1 MTAPILSISGLTK
14 GFRGRRVVDGVDMT
28 VGRGQIVGFLGPN
41 GAGKTSVMTMVMG
54 LMSPDA
60 GRIELFGTARPSP
73 SARLRMGYLQE
84 KPSLYPEM
92 TARSYLS
99 LFARLHGVPNPVRR
113 VGEVLERVGLI
124 QAADRPM
131 GSYSR
136 GMQQRASLARVM
148 LHAPEFLILDEPTLG
163 LDPRG
168 VADMRDIFREMR
180 DQGTT
185 LLFSSHQLAEIER
198 ICDAIIFLSQGKV
211 IAAGS
216 PAELLPANTLSNGLL
231 VETAEPADEV
241 RSRLSTVSAVSDVT
255 TTGPHHATIRLSRSA
270 ADLTERRAE
279 LARTL
284 IAAGLTPLSITARQQ
299 SLEDLFLTLAGP
311 RPANGD

>member
-1 MTAPILSISGLTK
+1 MSEPVLSITGLTK
-14 GFRGRRVVDGVDMT
+14 GFRGRKAVDGVDMT
-28 VGRGQIVGFLGPN
+28 VGQGQIVGFLGPN

-54 LMSPDA
+54 LMAPDA
-60 GRIELFGTARPSP
+60 GRITLFGTLTPSP
-73 SARLRMGYLQE
+73 AARLRMGYLQE

-92 TARSYLS
+92 TARSYLT
-99 LFARLHGVPNPVRR
+99 LFAQLHGVPTPRNR
-113 VGEVLERVGLI
+113 VGEALDRVGLS

-180 DQGTT
+180 DAGTT

-198 ICDAIIFLSQGKV
+198 VCDAIVFLSQGMV

-216 PAELLPANTLSNGLL
+216 PADLVPADALSDWLT
-231 VETAEPADEV
+231 VETAEPVEVVRARLLTDAGIADV
-241 RSRLSTVSAVSDVT
+241 AA
-255 TTGPHHATIRLSRSA
+255 TGTQQATIRLSQPAGTVQDRR
-270 ADLTERRAE
+270 ADL
-279 LARTL
+279 ARIL
-284 IAAGLTPLSITARQQ
+284 IAAGLTPLSITVRQKT
-299 SLEDLFLTLAGP
+299 LEDLFLTLAGP

>member
-1 MTAPILSISGLTK
+1 MPAPVLSITGLTK
-14 GFRGRRVVDGVDMT
+14 GFRGRKVVDGVDMT
-28 VGRGQIVGFLGPN
+28 VAQGQIVGFLGPN

-54 LMSPDA
+54 LMAPDA
-60 GRIELFGTARPSP
+60 GRITLFGGHAPSP
-73 SARLRMGYLQE
+73 AARLRMGYLQE

-92 TARSYLS
+92 TARSYLT
-99 LFARLHGVPNPVRR
+99 LFAQLHGVANPRHR
-113 VGEVLERVGLI
+113 VGDVLDRVGLA

-180 DQGTT
+180 DAGTT
-185 LLFSSHQLAEIER
+185 LLFSSHQLAEIDR
-198 ICDAIIFLSQGKV
+198 VCDAIVFLSQGKV
-211 IAAGS
+211 IAAGT
-216 PAELLPANTLSNGLL
+216 PAELLPANALSDGLL
-231 VETAEPADEV
+231 VETAEPVEDVRARLATFAGIADV
-241 RSRLSTVSAVSDVT
+241 VA
-255 TTGPHHATIRLSRSA
+255 TGPQQSTIRLSEATGSLQDRR
-270 ADLTERRAE
+270 ADL
-279 LARTL
+279 ARIL

-299 SLEDLFLTLAGP
+299 TLEDLFLTLAGP

>member
-1 MTAPILSISGLTK
+1 MSAPVLSISGLTK

-28 VGRGQIVGFLGPN
+28 VGQGQIVGFLGPN
-41 GAGKTSVMTMVMG
+41 GAGKTTVMAMVMG
-54 LMSPDA
+54 LMVPDA

-99 LFARLHGVPNPVRR
+99 LFARLHGVPYPMRR
-113 VGEVLERVGLI
+113 VGEVLERVGLL

-216 PAELLPANTLSNGLL
+216 PAELLPSDALSDALL
-231 VETAEPADEV
+231 VETVEPADEL
-241 RSRLSTVSAVSDVT
+241 RSRLSTVSAIADVT
-255 TTGPHHATIRLSRSA
+255 TCGTHHATIRLSRSA
-270 ADLTERRAE
+270 ADLTERRSE

>member
-1 MTAPILSISGLTK
+1 MSAPVLSISGLTK
-14 GFRGRRVVDGVDMT
+14 GFRGRRVVDGVDLT
-28 VGRGQIVGFLGPN
+28 VGQGQIVGFLGPN

-54 LMSPDA
+54 LMAPDA

-92 TARSYLS
+92 TARSYLA
-99 LFARLHGVPNPVRR
+99 LFARLHGVPNPMRR
-113 VGEVLERVGLI
+113 VGEVLERVGLT
-124 QAADRPM
+124 QAADRQM

-168 VADMRDIFREMR
+168 VADMRDIFREMQV
-180 DQGTT
+180 QGTT

-216 PAELLPANTLSNGLL
+216 PAELLPSDALSDGLL
-231 VETAEPADEV
+231 VETAEPADEL
-241 RSRLSTVSAVSDVT
+241 RSRLSTVSAIADVT
-255 TTGPHHATIRLSRSA
+255 TCGTHHATIRQSRSA

>member
-1 MTAPILSISGLTK
+1 MSAPVLSISGLTK
-14 GFRGRRVVDGVDMT
+14 AFRGRRVVDDVGMT
-28 VGRGQIVGFLGPN
+28 VGQGQIVGFLGPN
-41 GAGKTSVMTMVMG
+41 GAGKTSVMTMIMG
-54 LMSPDA
+54 LMAPDA
-60 GRIELFGTARPSP
+60 GRIELFGTAKPSP
-73 SARLRMGYLQE
+73 AARLRMGYLQE

-92 TARSYLS
+92 TARSYLA
-99 LFARLHGVPNPVRR
+99 LFARLHGVPNPGRQ
-113 VGEVLERVGLI
+113 VGEVLDRVGLT

-180 DQGTT
+180 DAGTT

-198 ICDAIIFLSQGKV
+198 VCDAAIFMSQGRV

-216 PAELLPANTLSNGLL
+216 PSELLPAEAMSDGLI
-231 VETAEPADEV
+231 VETAETAEEI
-241 RSRLSTVSAVSDVT
+241 RAGLATAAGIADVT
-255 TTGPHHATIRLSRSA
+255 ATGPRQATIRLSRP
-270 ADLTERRAE
+270 ADNLQDRRAE
-279 LARTL
+279 IARIL
-284 IAAGLTPLSITARQQ
+284 IAAGLTPLSVTARQHT
-299 SLEDLFLTLAGP
+299 LEDLFLTLAGP

>member
-1 MTAPILSISGLTK
+1 MSAPVLSISGLTK

-28 VGRGQIVGFLGPN
+28 VGQGQIVGFLGPN
-41 GAGKTSVMTMVMG
+41 GAGKTTVMAMVMG
-54 LMSPDA
+54 LLAPDA

-73 SARLRMGYLQE
+73 SARLRMGYLHE

-99 LFARLHGVPNPVRR
+99 LFARLHGVPNPMRR

-124 QAADRPM
+124 QAADRSM

-136 GMQQRASLARVM
+136 GMQQRTSLARVM

-216 PAELLPANTLSNGLL
+216 PAQLLPADALSDGLL

-241 RSRLSTVSAVSDVT
+241 RSRLSTNGAIADVMAS
-255 TTGPHHATIRLSRSA
+255 GPHHAKIRLSRSA

>member
-1 MTAPILSISGLTK
+1 
-14 GFRGRRVVDGVDMT
+14 MT

-41 GAGKTSVMTMVMG
+41 GAGKTSIMTMVMG
-54 LMSPDA
+54 LLRPDS
-60 GRIELFGTARPSP
+60 GKIELFGAGGASA

-92 TARSYLS
+92 SAWSYLT
-99 LFARLHGVPNPVRR
+99 LFAQLHGVPKPRAR
-113 VGEVLERVGLI
+113 VQDVLDRVGLAS
-124 QAADRPM
+124 AADRPM

-180 DQGTT
+180 DAGTT

-198 ICDAIIFLSQGKV
+198 VCDAVIFLSRGRV
-211 IAAGS
+211 IASGS
-216 PAELLPANTLSNGLL
+216 PAELLPEDSLSEGLV
-231 VETAEPADEV
+231 VETAEPAADV
-241 RSRLSTVSAVSDVT
+241 RARLATVPGISDVGAA
-255 TTGPHHATIRLSRSA
+255 GPHQVTVRMSDPPGSIP
-270 ADLTERRAE
+270 DRRAT

-284 IAAGLTPLSITARQQ
+284 IAAGLTPLSITARQPT
-299 SLEDLFLTLAGP
+299 LEDLFLTLSGP
-311 RPANGD
+311 RPTNGD

>member
-1 MTAPILSISGLTK
+1 MSAPVLSISGLTK

-28 VGRGQIVGFLGPN
+28 VGQGQIVGFLGPN

-60 GRIELFGTARPSP
+60 GRITLFGTLDPSP
-73 SARLRMGYLQE
+73 AARLRMGYLQE

-92 TARSYLS
+92 TARAYLA
-99 LFARLHGVPNPVRR
+99 LFARLHNVPNPRRR
-113 VGEVLERVGLI
+113 VDEVLDRVGLA
-124 QAADRPM
+124 QAADRVM

-180 DQGTT
+180 DAGTT

-198 ICDAIIFLSQGKV
+198 VCDAIIFLSQGKV
-211 IAAGS
+211 IASGS
-216 PAELLPANTLSNGLL
+216 PAELLPTDALTEGLL
-231 VETAEPADEV
+231 VETVEPVD
-241 RSRLSTVSAVSDVT
+241 AVQAQLAKVARIADVT
-255 TTGPHHATIRLSRSA
+255 ASAPHQAVVRLT
-270 ADLTERRAE
+270 DPMGTLHERRAD
-279 LARTL
+279 LARIL
-284 IAAGLTPLSITARQQ
+284 IAASLTPLSITARQPT
-299 SLEDLFLTLAGP
+299 LEDLFLTLAGP

>member
-1 MTAPILSISGLTK
+1 
-14 GFRGRRVVDGVDMT
+14 
-28 VGRGQIVGFLGPN
+28 
-41 GAGKTSVMTMVMG
+41 
-54 LMSPDA
+54 
-60 GRIELFGTARPSP
+60 
-73 SARLRMGYLQE
+73 
-84 KPSLYPEM
+84 M
-92 TARSYLS
+92 TARSYLT
-99 LFARLHGVPNPVRR
+99 LFAQLHGVPTPRNR
-113 VGEVLERVGLI
+113 VGEALDRVGLS

-180 DQGTT
+180 DAGTT

-198 ICDAIIFLSQGKV
+198 VCDAIVFLSQGMV

-216 PAELLPANTLSNGLL
+216 PADLVPADALSDGLT
-231 VETAEPADEV
+231 VETAEPVEVVRARLVTDAGIADV
-241 RSRLSTVSAVSDVT
+241 AA
-255 TTGPHHATIRLSRSA
+255 TGTQQATIRLSQPAGTVQDRR
-270 ADLTERRAE
+270 ADL
-279 LARTL
+279 ARIL
-284 IAAGLTPLSITARQQ
+284 VAAGLTPLSITVRQKT
-299 SLEDLFLTLAGP
+299 LEDLFLTLAGP

>member
-1 MTAPILSISGLTK
+1 MSDAVLRVSGLSK
-14 GFRGRRVVDGVDMT
+14 SFRGRRVVDGVDMT

-41 GAGKTSVMTMVMG
+41 GAGKTSIMTMVMG
-54 LMSPDA
+54 LLRPDS
-60 GRIELFGTARPSP
+60 GRIELFGEANPSP
-73 SARLRMGYLQE
+73 AARLRLGYLQE

-92 TARSYLS
+92 TARSYLG
-99 LFARLHGVPNPVRR
+99 LFAQLYGVTGFRGR
-113 VGEVLERVGLI
+113 VDAVLDRVGLTS
-124 QAADRPM
+124 AADRPM

-136 GMQQRASLARVM
+136 GMQQRASLARVL

-180 DQGTT
+180 DAGTT

-198 ICDAIIFLSQGKV
+198 VCDAIIFLSQGKV
-211 IAAGS
+211 IASGS
-216 PAELLPANTLSNGLL
+216 PAELLPADALSDGLM
-231 VETAEPADEV
+231 VETAEPAEAI
-241 RSRLSTVSAVSDVT
+241 RSRLAGAPGIAGIEAA
-255 TTGPHHATIRLSRSA
+255 GPNQALIRLSVA
-270 ADLTERRAE
+270 NGGLQDRRAE

-284 IAAGLTPLSITARQQ
+284 IAQGLTPLSVAARQPT
-299 SLEDLFLTLAGP
+299 LEDLFLTLAGP

>member
-1 MTAPILSISGLTK
+1 MSAAVLSITGLTK
-14 GFRGRRVVDGVDMT
+14 GFRGRKVVDGVDMT
-28 VGRGQIVGFLGPN
+28 VRQGQIVGFLGPN

-54 LMSPDA
+54 LMAPDA
-60 GRIELFGTARPSP
+60 GRITLFGGQDPSP
-73 SARLRMGYLQE
+73 AARLRMGYLQE

-92 TARSYLS
+92 TARSYLT
-99 LFARLHGVPNPVRR
+99 LFARLHGVANPARR
-113 VGEVLERVGLI
+113 VDEVLDRVGLA
-124 QAADRPM
+124 QAADRPT
-131 GSYSR
+131 GRYSR

-180 DQGTT
+180 DGGTT

-198 ICDAIIFLSQGKV
+198 VCDAIVFLSQGRV
-211 IAAGS
+211 IAAGN
-216 PAELLPANTLSNGLL
+216 PAELLPETALSDGLM
-231 VETAEPADEV
+231 VETAEPLEDVRARLATVAGIADV
-241 RSRLSTVSAVSDVT
+241 AA
-255 TTGPHHATIRLSRSA
+255 TGPHQAAIRLTRPAASLQDRR
-270 ADLTERRAE
+270 ADL
-279 LARTL
+279 ARIL

-299 SLEDLFLTLAGP
+299 TLEDLFLTLAGP

>member
-1 MTAPILSISGLTK
+1 MSAPVLSISGLTK
-14 GFRGRRVVDGVDMT
+14 GFRGRRVVDGVEMT
-28 VGRGQIVGFLGPN
+28 VGQGQIVGFLGPN

-54 LMSPDA
+54 LMPPDS
-60 GRIELFGTARPSP
+60 GRITLFGQLGPSP
-73 SARLRMGYLQE
+73 AARLRMGYLQE

-92 TARSYLS
+92 TARAYLS
-99 LFARLHGVPNPVRR
+99 LFARLHNVPYPRRR
-113 VGEVLERVGLI
+113 VEEVLDRVGLT
-124 QAADRPM
+124 QASDRAM

-180 DQGTT
+180 EAGTT

-198 ICDAIIFLSQGKV
+198 VCDTVIFLSQGKV
-211 IAAGS
+211 IASGS
-216 PAELLPANTLSNGLL
+216 PVELLPSDALTEGLL
-231 VETAEPADEV
+231 VETVEPVD
-241 RSRLSTVSAVSDVT
+241 AVKAQLATAAGIADVT
-255 TTGPHHATIRLSRSA
+255 ASAQHQAVVRLTDPA
-270 ADLTERRAE
+270 GTLQDRRAN
-279 LARTL
+279 LARIL
-284 IAAGLTPLSITARQQ
+284 IAAGLTPLSITTRQP

>member
-28 VGRGQIVGFLGPN
+28 VGQGQIVGFLGPN

-113 VGEVLERVGLI
+113 VGVVLERVGLI
-124 QAADRPM
+124 EAADRPM
-131 GSYSR
+131 GRYSR

-241 RSRLSTVSAVSDVT
+241 RSRLSTVSAVSDVA

>member
-1 MTAPILSISGLTK
+1 MPAAVLNITGLSKS
-14 GFRGRRVVDGVDMT
+14 FRGRRVVDGVDMT
-28 VGRGQIVGFLGPN
+28 VVRGQIVGFLGPN
-41 GAGKTSVMTMVMG
+41 GAGKTSILTMVMG
-54 LMSPDA
+54 LLRPDT
-60 GRIELFGTARPSP
+60 GRIELFGEENPSP
-73 SARLRMGYLQE
+73 AARLRMGYLQE

-92 TARSYLS
+92 TARSYLA
-99 LFARLHGVPNPVRR
+99 LFAQLHGVPKHRDR
-113 VGEVLERVGLI
+113 VDAALDRVGLAS
-124 QAADRPM
+124 AADRPM

-180 DQGTT
+180 DGGTT

-198 ICDAIIFLSQGKV
+198 VCDAIIFLSQGKV

-216 PAELLPANTLSNGLL
+216 PAELLPAEALSDGLI
-231 VETAEPADEV
+231 VETAETVEDV
-241 RSRLSTVSAVSDVT
+241 RSKLATASGIDDISA
-255 TTGPHHATIRLSRSA
+255 TGLQQAIIRLSHPASLLQ
-270 ADLTERRAE
+270 DRRAA
-279 LARTL
+279 LARIL
-284 IAAGLTPLSITARQQ
+284 IAAGLTPLSITARQPT
-299 SLEDLFLTLAGP
+299 LEDLFLTLAGP

>member
-1 MTAPILSISGLTK
+1 MSAPVLSISGLTK

-28 VGRGQIVGFLGPN
+28 VGQGQIVGFLGPN
-41 GAGKTSVMTMVMG
+41 GAGKTTVMAMVMG

-60 GRIELFGTARPSP
+60 GQIELFGTARPSP
-73 SARLRMGYLQE
+73 TARLRMGYLQE

-92 TARSYLS
+92 TARSYLA
-99 LFARLHGVPNPVRR
+99 LFARLHGVPNPTRR
-113 VGEVLERVGLI
+113 VGEVLERVGLT
-124 QAADRPM
+124 QAADRTM

-136 GMQQRASLARVM
+136 GMQQRASLARVT

-198 ICDAIIFLSQGKV
+198 ICDAIIFLSQGRV

-216 PAELLPANTLSNGLL
+216 PAELLPADALSDGLL
-231 VETAEPADEV
+231 VETAEPADVV
-241 RSRLSTVSAVSDVT
+241 RSRLSTNAVIAEVT
-255 TTGPHHATIRLSRSA
+255 TTGPHHATIGLSRPV

>member
-1 MTAPILSISGLTK
+1 MSAPVLSITGLTK
-14 GFRGRRVVDGVDMT
+14 GFRGRKAVDGVDMA
-28 VGRGQIVGFLGPN
+28 VGKGQIVGFLGPN

-54 LMSPDA
+54 LMAPDA
-60 GRIELFGTARPSP
+60 GRITLFGTHAPSP
-73 SARLRMGYLQE
+73 VVRLRMGYLQE

-92 TARSYLS
+92 TARSYLT
-99 LFARLHGVPNPVRR
+99 LFAQLHGVANPARR
-113 VGEVLERVGLI
+113 VGDVLDRVGLA

-168 VADMRDIFREMR
+168 VADMRDIFRDMR
-180 DQGTT
+180 DAGTT

-198 ICDAIIFLSQGKV
+198 VCDAIVFLSQGKV

-216 PAELLPANTLSNGLL
+216 PAELLPASALSDGLM
-231 VETAEPADEV
+231 VETAEPVEDVRARLATVAGIADV
-241 RSRLSTVSAVSDVT
+241 VA
-255 TTGPHHATIRLSRSA
+255 TGPQQSTIRLSQA
-270 ADLTERRAE
+270 AGSLQDRRTD
-279 LARTL
+279 LARIL

-299 SLEDLFLTLAGP
+299 TLEDLFLTLAGP